1 MEVENN
7 MSVKRIVRIA
17 ILASILFVQ
26 EFALSF
32 IPNIQLTQCLIAIY
46 YYSLGL
52 VDTLFIVTIHVFL
65 DNLTMGSFNLIYTP
79 AMYIGWMSLPLILH
93 LFKRHQNKFIS
104 ATIVGIHG
112 IFYSLLFAFANT
124 LILEVPFMVYFISDI
139 PFEVILVVNGFLTTL
154 LFKDKLVTLLKKML
168 T

>member
-65 DNLTMGSFNLIYTP
+65 DNLTMGSFNLI
-79 AMYIGWMSLPLILH
+79 
-93 LFKRHQNKFIS
+93 
-104 ATIVGIHG
+104 
-112 IFYSLLFAFANT
+112 
-124 LILEVPFMVYFISDI
+124 
-139 PFEVILVVNGFLTTL
+139 
-154 LFKDKLVTLLKKML
+154 
-168 T
+168 